1 VVLTA
6 GEYRDEAAAICER
19 ANKRLGE
26 EMPEGALAETVA
38 FAEEVARDAYESLAR
53 LMPPSEL
60 AELHNEML
68 MRTHALLADFA
79 PLVAAAKVG
88 MTEFARA
95 SAEQSERN
103 RRLGPEIEELWPK
116 LGVPEC
122 NR

>member
-103 RRLGPEIEELWPK
+103 QRLGPEIEELWRK